1 MHKDKNKFIEMINK
15 NQAIINKVCFWYTN
29 NIDDRLDLRQE
40 ILIQLWQA
48 YPKFNNQSKLST
60 WIYRVALN
68 TAISNFRKKKRE
80 VDCKEFSPND
90 YQIPELRDNLE
101 IKEDINEMY
110 RFIYQLNYLDKA
122 IILLYLDDHPYSAI
136 ADIVGISKTNVA
148 TKISRIKK
156 KLKENNNKKE

>member
-1 MHKDKNKFIEMINK
+1 
-15 NQAIINKVCFWYTN
+15 
-29 NIDDRLDLRQE
+29 
-40 ILIQLWQA
+40 
-48 YPKFNNQSKLST
+48 
-60 WIYRVALN
+60 
-68 TAISNFRKKKRE
+68 
-80 VDCKEFSPND
+80 
-90 YQIPELRDNLE
+90 
-101 IKEDINEMY
+101 MY